1 MRHEQQLFPLD
12 QDTRISV
19 WQDDEFIDYLHDWE
33 HEYFGVFTLGVSR
46 DLRPLEL
53 NAELHKDN
61 LNAIRGWLRA
71 NEWHTAIDKHFRRQN
86 YLARIIELQ
95 GYSQW
100 EWADVVI
107 WTTLQ
112 QDQQAALD
120 SFYDELTAWFR
131 DGFHNVAL
139 EKRVVYTAPDGR
151 TLEQW
156 EVEHAIGGVLFTNK
170 WQLTKENA
178 LEVLA

>member
-1 MRHEQQLFPLD
+1 MRHGEQLFPLD
-12 QDTRISV
+12 KDTRISV
-19 WQDDEFIDYLHDWE
+19 WQDGEFIDYLHEWD
-33 HEYFGVFTLGVSR
+33 HEYLGVSTIRISR
-46 DLRPLEL
+46 DLSPLEL
-53 NAELHKDN
+53 NAELHKTQ
-61 LNAIRGWLRA
+61 LKAITDWLPR
-71 NEWHTAIDKHFRRQN
+71 NDWGKAIEKHFTRKN
-86 YLARIIELQ
+86 YLSRIVELQ

-107 WTTLQ
+107 WTTLE

-131 DGFHNVAL
+131 DGFYNVAL

-156 EVEHAIGGVLFTNK
+156 EVEDAIGGVLFTNN

>member
-1 MRHEQQLFPLD
+1 MRHGEQLFPLD

-19 WQDDEFIDYLHDWE
+19 WQDLDARDYLREWE

-61 LNAIRGWLRA
+61 LNAIREWL
-71 NEWHTAIDKHFRRQN
+71 NGDKWHEAITKHFRRQN
-86 YLARIIELQ
+86 YLSRIITLR
-95 GYSQW
+95 GYSQG

-107 WTTLQ
+107 WTTLE

-131 DGFHNVAL
+131 DGFYNVAL

-156 EVEHAIGGVLFTNK
+156 EVEDAIGGVLFTNK

-178 LEVLA
+178 LEVLG